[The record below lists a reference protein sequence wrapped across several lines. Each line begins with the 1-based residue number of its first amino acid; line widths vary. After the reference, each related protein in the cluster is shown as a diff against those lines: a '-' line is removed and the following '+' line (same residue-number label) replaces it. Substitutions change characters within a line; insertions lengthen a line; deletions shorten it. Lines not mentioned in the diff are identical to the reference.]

1 MYKTT
6 WDILGET
13 TIFLISHLFKK
24 KKISIPCTFFCCPF
38 FHWHWI
44 WLTIEH
50 TKLSLTN
57 NICDFCRLSLFGGG
71 GFCCWCV
78 VVFFS
83 FNFVLRDVWGPFYN
97 MNWKTQTLKINL
109 RLVLLGLDYGLK
121 CISKTMIIS
130 KDRLEVY
137 NLGHVYFDLLAHLP
151 QLLHRCAA
159 STYNLHHA
167 TTAMKILQLSSLFQ
181 SLKESYYSFT
191 IFKKCRLQQIGCEGD
206 TNSFQIDLFKAQ
218 VIQNSK
224 LLFWKTFTTTCI

>member
-1 MYKTT
+1 MIFA
-6 WDILGET
+6 DCHFLGVV
-13 TIFLISHLFKK
+13 
-24 KKISIPCTFFCCPF
+24 
-38 FHWHWI
+38 
-44 WLTIEH
+44 
-50 TKLSLTN
+50 
-57 NICDFCRLSLFGGG
+57 D
-71 GFCCWCV
+71 FCCWCV

-83 FNFVLRDVWGPFYN
+83 FNFVLRDVWGSFYN